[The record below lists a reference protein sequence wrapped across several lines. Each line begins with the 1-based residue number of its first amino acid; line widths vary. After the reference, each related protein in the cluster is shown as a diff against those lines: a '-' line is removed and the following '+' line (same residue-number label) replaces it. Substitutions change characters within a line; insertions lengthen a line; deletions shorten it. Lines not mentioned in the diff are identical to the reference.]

1 MDFGLFDL
9 KIVEYSFFI
18 TAVVVILIG
27 LYGALVKRSLIKV
40 VIGLS
45 VFDSG
50 VNLLLISVGYLT
62 SGTAPIYS
70 PGLLKGM
77 PLTLENI
84 KKLSEGMVDPVPQA
98 LVLTAIVIGFGVTA
112 VALSLVIRLYRHH
125 KTLNI
130 DEIKNLKW

>member
-1 MDFGLFDL
+1 MEQTNFDIS
-9 KIVEYSFFI
+9 IVQYGFFVSAI
-18 TAVVVILIG
+18 LVILVG
-27 LYGALVKRSLIKV
+27 LYGALVKKSLIKI

-45 VFDSG
+45 ILESG
-50 VNLLLISVGYLT
+50 VNLLLITIGYIQG
-62 SGTAPIYS
+62 GTAPVFS
-70 PGLLKGM
+70 PQLLKDM

-84 KKLSEGMVDPVPQA
+84 RNLGNGMVDPVPQA

-125 KTLNI
+125 HTLDI

>member
-1 MDFGLFDL
+1 MRKLLILSVSVALLLGLG
-9 KIVEYSFFI
+9 V
-18 TAVVVILIG
+18 
-27 LYGALVKRSLIKV
+27 GAQTIDKV

-62 SGTAPIYS
+62 SGTAPIFS
-70 PGLLKGM
+70 PGLLKDM

-84 KKLSEGMVDPVPQA
+84 RKLSEGMVDPVPQA

>member
-1 MDFGLFDL
+1 MEFKLFDL
-9 KIVEYSFFI
+9 SIVEYAFFI
-18 TAVVVILIG
+18 TAVLIILIG
-27 LYGALVKRSLIKV
+27 LYGALVKKTLIKI

-45 VFDSG
+45 VLDAG
-50 VNLLLISVGYLT
+50 INLLLISVGYVK
-62 SGTAPIYS
+62 SGTAPIFS
-70 PGLLKGM
+70 PALIKDM

-125 KTLNI
+125 HTLNI

>member
-18 TAVVVILIG
+18 TSVVVILIG

>member
-1 MDFGLFDL
+1 MNINLFNL
-9 KIVEYSFFI
+9 KLVEYSFFI
-18 TAVVVILIG
+18 AAILVILIG

-45 VFDSG
+45 ILDSG
-50 VNLLLISVGYLT
+50 VNLLLISIGYIK
-62 SGTAPIYS
+62 SGTAPIFS

-77 PLTLENI
+77 PLTLANI

-125 KTLNI
+125 QTLNI

>member
-1 MDFGLFDL
+1 MDFQLFDL
-9 KIVEYSFFI
+9 KIIEYSFFI
-18 TAVVVILIG
+18 TAVVVILLG
-27 LYGALVKRSLIKV
+27 LYAALVKRSLIKV

-45 VFDSG
+45 ILDSG
-50 VNLLLISVGYLT
+50 INLLLISVGYLT
-62 SGTAPIYS
+62 GGTAPIFS
-70 PGLLKGM
+70 PGLLKDM

-112 VALSLVIRLYRHH
+112 VALSLVIRLYIHH
-125 KTLNI
+125 QTLNI

>member
-1 MDFGLFDL
+1 MNFNLFNL
-9 KIVEYSFFI
+9 KLVEYGFFI
-18 TAVVVILIG
+18 AAILVILIG

-45 VFDSG
+45 ILDSG
-50 VNLLLISVGYLT
+50 VNLLLISIGYIK
-62 SGTAPIYS
+62 SGTAPIFS

-77 PLTLENI
+77 PLTLANI

-125 KTLNI
+125 QTLNI